1 MDVAAVIV
9 AVGTVA
15 LEDHVAV
22 AVEVDQVITAP
33 EADMAAEIV
42 KAMVKGRTKTAI
54 VIRATEEIATEWIV
68 VLTTRVAIALTK
80 ATTAEVA
87 IKATMVNATTRAAPT
102 TDHRETEEVHPT
114 SHEVDI
120 VEDHLEERQEDH
132 HLEVAVTNET
142 HRTRKSKEDG
152 GQTRI
157 APSLFCLKQKF
168 KCRFFFYEIVF
179 SPSRHLD
186 SETGSR
192 HHFQLLFFF
201 LLFLSPTVIISFV
214 RGREGKGNQLRMS

>member
-15 LEDHVAV
+15 LEDHVAA

-42 KAMVKGRTKTAI
+42 KVMVKGRTKTAI
-54 VIRATEEIATEWIV
+54 VIRVTEEEIATEWIV
-68 VLTTRVAIALTK
+68 VLTTRVAIVLTK
-80 ATTAEVA
+80 ATMAEVA

-114 SHEVDI
+114 PHEVDI
-120 VEDHLEERQEDH
+120 VEDPLEERQEDH
-132 HLEVAVTNET
+132 HLEVAVTIET

-157 APSLFCLKQKF
+157 APSLFCLK
-168 KCRFFFYEIVF
+168 
-179 SPSRHLD
+179 
-186 SETGSR
+186 
-192 HHFQLLFFF
+192 
-201 LLFLSPTVIISFV
+201 
-214 RGREGKGNQLRMS
+214 